1 MIDEIVVCLDGSLFA
16 EKIIPYARGIA
27 GSTGAKLRFLRVVEN
42 ERELA
47 AAERYVEGFAR
58 HLKVEGKVK
67 MAQADAVSAIL
78 EDLKEHPAAM
88 PAITTHGKSGLLEMV
103 AGSVALGVIWGAG
116 KPVLLYRPPAGAP
129 AQEADRETKIS
140 SVVAAL
146 DGSEFS
152 EKILP
157 QAVEIAG
164 SLRAKLQLVQVLS
177 LEEQSEIPVEV
188 RRDVLETSYLRRK
201 AEEIRRMYGIEA
213 DWDALHGE
221 PAEALCSYIHGR
233 QDVMLA
239 MTSHARAGVERV
251 IFGSVAGECVRRA
264 GVLIMIYWPHP

>member
-42 ERELA
+42 DRELA
-47 AAERYVEGFAR
+47 AAERYVKGFAR

-67 MAQADAVSAIL
+67 MTQADAVSAIL

-103 AGSVALGVIWGAG
+103 AGSVALGVIWGVG
-116 KPVLLYRPPAGAP
+116 KPVLLYRPQAGAT
-129 AQEADRETKIS
+129 AQEADREIRIS

-152 EKILP
+152 ERILP
-157 QAVEIAG
+157 SAAEMAN
-164 SLRAKLQLVQVLS
+164 LLKAKLQLVQVLG
-177 LEEQSEIPVEV
+177 LKGQSQLPIEL
-188 RRDVLETSYLRRK
+188 RCDVLETSYLRGK
-201 AEEIRRMYGIEA
+201 AEEIRRALGIDP
-213 DWDALHGE
+213 DWDALHGD
-221 PAEALCSYIHGR
+221 PAEALCNYIKGR
-233 QDVMLA
+233 QDAMLA
-239 MTSHARAGVERV
+239 MTSHARAGVERA
-251 IFGSVAGECVRRA
+251 IFGSVAAECVRRA